1 MMDDLFL
8 LTVYTGA
15 ILAILTVCAALADY
29 VGPWLDKRRRR
40 W

>member
-29 VGPWLDKRRRR
+29 VGPWLERRMK
-40 W
+40 